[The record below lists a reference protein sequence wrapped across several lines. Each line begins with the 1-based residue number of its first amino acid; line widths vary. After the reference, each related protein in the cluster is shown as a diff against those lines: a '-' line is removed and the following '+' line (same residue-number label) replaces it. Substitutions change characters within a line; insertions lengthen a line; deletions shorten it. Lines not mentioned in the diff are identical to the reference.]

1 MKFTRFIVPAALTLL
16 VAVSTASANLNCP
29 GLTPVPFSSI
39 DNSIDLGLGQIIQ
52 GKDIDCNKVAI
63 GANVVSGIQNMVAG
77 QLPAP
82 HSITFRMVDQFD
94 NAFFDPSDISLNVP
108 YQLVLNN
115 YSKNPVYSPAVWA
128 HEFGH
133 SILDAT
139 LTKINADSKWTAL
152 ISKTMDGSIGS
163 PEGVIQALLM
173 PYHEFFA
180 DCVAVLYT
188 GKPDAVAKGLYLTG
202 FMANPEGSP
211 SECPNKSSPKCRPRQ
226 KHASD
231 PRIMAT
237 SRDFAERS
245 NQLGTWKGV
254 NPGDDHDLL
263 APARFHI
270 WKYYYSNAL
279 MKAQKGKLAGVTVDA
294 ILSDMN
300 GRLQRVASLP
310 GGFTSA
316 NVSKEI
322 GDVQRINREFIDTVN
337 AEMKK
342 SFPSAF

>member
-1 MKFTRFIVPAALTLL
+1 MKITRFSVLSLFTILAAG
-16 VAVSTASANLNCP
+16 SASAGLTCP
-29 GLTPVPFSSI
+29 GLTPVPFSTI
-39 DNSIDLGLGQIIQ
+39 DNSIDLGMGEIVQ
-52 GKDIDCNKVAI
+52 GKDIDCKKVAI
-63 GANVVSGIQNMVAG
+63 GAQVVTGIQSMVAG

-139 LTKINADSKWTAL
+139 LTKINADAKWSAL
-152 ISKTMDGSIGS
+152 IAKTMDTSVQS

-180 DCVAVLYT
+180 DCIAVLYT

-211 SECPNKSSPKCRPRQ
+211 TECPNKSSPKCRPRNN
-226 KHASD
+226 HASD
-231 PRIMAT
+231 PRVIAT
-237 SRDFAERS
+237 SRDFTERS
-245 NQLGTWKGV
+245 NQLGTWRGV
-254 NPGDDHDLL
+254 DPRDDHDLL

-270 WKYYYSNAL
+270 WKYYFSNAL
-279 MKAQKGKLAGVTVDA
+279 VKSQKGKLAGATVDA
-294 ILSDMN
+294 ILSDIN
-300 GRLQRVASLP
+300 GRMKRVASLP
-310 GGFTSA
+310 GGFNNA
-316 NVSKEI
+316 NMSKEL

-337 AEMKK
+337 VEMKK
-342 SFPSAF
+342 SFPTAF